1 MIKSMHAKYPGTC
14 RKTGKPIKPGDSI
27 LYDTY
32 TRHAFLADS
41 SDPEYLAYHTRTSK
55 KYISDVFNVGGKEYY
70 RNKSGRC
77 IDAPC
82 CGCCT
87 I

>member
-1 MIKSMHAKYPGTC
+1 MQKRMYAKFNGIDSRTGYPI
-14 RKTGKPIKPGDSI
+14 RKGDYI
-27 LYDTY
+27 VYDTETRKAWIDEDEDGY
-32 TRHAFLADS
+32 RERTRHG
-41 SDPEYLAYHTRTSK
+41 
-55 KYISDVFNVGGKEYY
+55 YISDVFNIGGKEYY
-70 RNKSGRC
+70 RNKQGKC